1 MATTQLLTIQFSMF
15 INMAKQLIKR
25 LMRFLALKALIMCV
39 GEDTTVPYNINMNLA
54 YAIYV

>member
-1 MATTQLLTIQFSMF
+1 MF